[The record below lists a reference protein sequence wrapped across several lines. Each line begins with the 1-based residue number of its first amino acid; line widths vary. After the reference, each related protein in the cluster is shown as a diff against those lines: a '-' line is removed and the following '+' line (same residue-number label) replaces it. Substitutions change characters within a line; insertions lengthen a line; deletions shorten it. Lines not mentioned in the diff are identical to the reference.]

1 MTKAA
6 LILIIATL
14 MTASVF
20 ASVDDVE
27 IIDVDDS
34 SEVFKEPPTK
44 KPE

>member
-20 ASVDDVE
+20 AQLDDVE
-27 IIDVDDS
+27 IIDIDDTQS
-34 SEVFKEPPTK
+34 TIKTTSIR

>member
-14 MTASVF
+14 MTSSVF
-20 ASVDDVE
+20 AQLDDVE
-27 IIDVDDS
+27 IIDIDDTQS
-34 SEVFKEPPTK
+34 TIKTTTTR